1 MVLTISK
8 QTQARFILGK
18 QGLYPGRR
26 WRGKAGVAQAMQAGV
41 VVQVDPLNMSA
52 RSHDL
57 TLHSRVLGYSPALLE
72 EHLYAD
78 RGGFD
83 YGGVLMAHP
92 MEHLPYWRAVM
103 EQHRASERTQ
113 HFLKENSELVE
124 DILATIREN
133 GPLGNR
139 NFSSAPTTRRY
150 WRSGKL
156 SGQALYL
163 LWMSGELMTHSRAGF
178 QRLYDLRERIAPPE
192 FNRVAAAAEAEDF
205 FARQALRELGLA
217 NMKSWRGWFM
227 GLAGVKIS
235 MEEGARRLAELEEQG
250 WAAHVLLEGDPSTPC
265 YLPAPDLPLL
275 EVVHAGHVP
284 DEWQPLVS
292 STQEEAV
299 FLAPLDIVSARG
311 RALPLFDFEYVW
323 EVYKPRELRRWGY
336 YVLPILVG
344 DRLVARL
351 DPALDRKTRTLA
363 IRGLWYEDG
372 AQQDAQVQRALQ
384 AGLER
389 FRQFV
394 GAEQV
399 VWDEFVKEAGQN
411 G

>member
-1 MVLTISK
+1 MPFTITK
-8 QTQARFILGK
+8 QTRARFILGK

-26 WRGKAGVAQAMQAGV
+26 WRGKAGVEQAMRAGV

-57 TLHSRVLGYSPALLE
+57 TLFSRVLDYSPALLE

-103 EQHRASERTQ
+103 EKHYRSDWFQNFYQ
-113 HFLKENSELVE
+113 QNNDLVDE
-124 DILATIREN
+124 ILATIRQR

-139 NFSSAPTTRRY
+139 DFSSSPTRRRY

-156 SGQALYL
+156 SGQALYM
-163 LWMSGELMTHSRAGF
+163 LWMAGVLMTHSRSGF
-178 QRLYDLRERIAPPE
+178 QRLFDLRERVAPPE
-192 FNRVAAAAEAEDF
+192 YDRVAAQDEAEDF

-235 MEEGARRLAELEEQG
+235 MEEGTRRLAELEEQG
-250 WAAHVLLEGDPSTPC
+250 WAAHVRLEGDPSTPY
-265 YLPAPDLPLL
+265 YLPASDLPLL
-275 EVVHAGHVP
+275 EALQAGRVP
-284 DEWQPLVS
+284 EEWQPLGS
-292 STQEEAV
+292 STAEEAV

-311 RALPLFDFEYVW
+311 RALPLFNFEYVW

-351 DPALDRKTRTLA
+351 DPALDRKTRTLQ
-363 IRGLWYEDG
+363 IRGLWYEVG

-394 GAEQV
+394 GADQV
-399 VWDEFVKEAGQN
+399 VWEEFLEEADQHG
-411 G
+411 